1 MIEVFEGRLGG
12 GKTYHAVKRMVKY
25 LASGGVVCSNIA
37 LKMDAVKAYLRMRYS
52 WEYQEGQYIFL
63 EDEEINQFYKHT
75 PSGTPEC
82 PSLVVID
89 EAHIWL
95 NARDW
100 ASVLREMI
108 IFLTQSRKCFT
119 DIIFISQSALN
130 IDKQI
135 MRLVQ
140 YIWRFRD
147 LKKLKIAEL
156 GIGWPLNQFLVA
168 QYDYDG
174 KTLLDK
180 RFELKDRQ
188 IYPLYNTHEL
198 LRKFPRLEGVQTKF
212 DGKIRGG
219 RRQKIMR
226 LVLIVLFLVGMLI
239 LGWYKI
245 GARVGLR
252 KEKPVVQSVSSL
264 SSPVSSSS
272 KPAEPKKSDIVV
284 VEPFLGII
292 EDEKGRTI
300 ITPEDRYVQGK
311 FCRLG
316 KVLFCYEDKIL
327 ISGFDCKP
335 HMVLAGKNVI
345 DSPAPANIINR
356 HESDRTSFG
365 LDGPAQGQGVE
376 RGN

>member
-37 LKMDAVKAYLRMRYS
+37 LKMDAVAAYLRTCYS

-63 EDEEINQFYKHT
+63 EDEKINQFYRHT

-100 ASVLREMI
+100 ANVLREML

-140 YIWRFRD
+140 YVWRFRD

-180 RFELKDRQ
+180 KFELKDKQ

-198 LRKFPRLEGVQTKF
+198 LRKFPRLEGVQIKF
-212 DGKIRGG
+212 DGKIKGG
-219 RRQKIMR
+219 RRKKIMK
-226 LVLIVLFLVGMLI
+226 LVLIVAFLVVMLWI
-239 LGWYKI
+239 GYQKI
-245 GARVGLR
+245 GSKIGLR
-252 KEKPVVQSVSSL
+252 KEKPVAVAQAVVVPSVAQSTVVKS
-264 SSPVSSSS
+264 V
-272 KPAEPKKSDIVV
+272 EKKNDIVLS
-284 VEPFLGII
+284 ERFLGII
-292 EDEKGRTI
+292 EDEKGRTV
-300 ITPEDRYVQGK
+300 ITPEDRYVQGE

-316 KVLFCYEDKIL
+316 KVLFCYDDKIL
-327 ISGFDCKP
+327 VSGFDRKP
-335 HMVLAGKNVI
+335 HMVLRDNSLLKPEKKNDEYIRPVEPETGKLKVY
-345 DSPAPANIINR
+345 
-356 HESDRTSFG
+356 E
-365 LDGPAQGQGVE
+365 
-376 RGN
+376 